1 MSTGRLEAFSDGVF
15 AVAATLLVLNVA
27 VPIVG
32 GQQTLAHALG
42 HQWPVYVA
50 YANSFITIGIIW
62 INHHA
67 MISRLRSADHPIL
80 ILNLVLLM
88 WVALLPFATSLMT
101 DYLRLDHGQ
110 HLALAIYA
118 GTFLLMSVSFATL
131 NWFILFRRPQ
141 LMRNELGLET
151 RRRIISRGLVGLAP
165 YAIAAVLA
173 VALSVRDAR
182 DLPGGRDLLRA
193 PDRGR
198 GVTRDQPRHQAAST
212 RRQFSHAIA
221 ATSCRVNPAS

>member
-27 VPIVG
+27 VPIVTG
-32 GQQTLAHALG
+32 TETLAHALG

-50 YANSFITIGIIW
+50 YATSFITIGIIW

-67 MISRLRSADHPIL
+67 CISRLRSADHPIL
-80 ILNLVLLM
+80 ILNLLLLM

-101 DYLRLDHGQ
+101 DYLRLGHGE

-118 GTFLLMSVSFATL
+118 GTLLVMSISFVAL

-141 LMRNELGLET
+141 LLRDQLDLAA
-151 RRRIISRGLVGLAP
+151 RRRIISRGAVGLAP
-165 YAIAAVLA
+165 YALAAALAVLSPYLTLAICVA
-173 VALSVRDAR
+173 VAIFYS
-182 DLPGGRDLLRA
+182 LPIAVGG
-193 PDRGR
+193 
-198 GVTRDQPRHQAAST
+198 
-212 RRQFSHAIA
+212 
-221 ATSCRVNPAS
+221 

>member
-32 GQQTLAHALG
+32 EHGRPSPARSDTSG
-42 HQWPVYVA
+42 RCTSPTP
-50 YANSFITIGIIW
+50 NSFITIGIIW

-67 MISRLRSADHPIL
+67 CISRLRSADHPIL
-80 ILNLVLLM
+80 ILNLLLLM

-101 DYLRLDHGQ
+101 DYLRLGHGE

-118 GTFLLMSVSFATL
+118 GTLLVMSISFVTL

-141 LMRNELGLET
+141 LLRDQLDLAA
-151 RRRIISRGLVGLAP
+151 RRRIISRGAVGLAP
-165 YAIAAVLA
+165 YALAAVLA
-173 VALSVRDAR
+173 ALSPYLTLAICVAVAIFYS
-182 DLPGGRDLLRA
+182 LP
-193 PDRGR
+193 
-198 GVTRDQPRHQAAST
+198 
-212 RRQFSHAIA
+212 IA
-221 ATSCRVNPAS
+221 VGE